1 MNNQEPESGQV
12 FRITQANQPNS
23 SEEYILPVAPT
34 DNHGKKRGR
43 WRDAEAAR
51 LKALGWTLE
60 DIAKHLGLD
69 QPIPENG
76 PQRAAAAIKRA
87 MGEMARFANDEMR
100 MMELRSLDE
109 LEWVAW
115 QTLRNSHYVVSQGRV
130 VFNDETGEPVAD
142 DRFVLETVDRI
153 LKIKERRAKLMGLDA
168 PIRRE
173 VITMDSIENEIKKLE
188 SELAANHG
196 GQDLTDALG

>member
-1 MNNQEPESGQV
+1 MATWGEEAEAARQL
-12 FRITQANQPNS
+12 NQP
-23 SEEYILPVAPT
+23 EGDAEYLLAVPDPSK
-34 DNHGKKRGR
+34 GFKSRGR

-51 LKALGWTLE
+51 LKAQGMTLE
-60 DIAKHLGLD
+60 QVAAELGLD
-69 QPIPENG
+69 KPNPENG

-109 LEWVAW
+109 LEWLAW
-115 QTLRNSHYVVSQGRV
+115 QTLKTSHVVVSQGRV
-130 VFNDETGEPVAD
+130 VLDEDTGLPVTD
-142 DRFVLETVDRI
+142 DRYTLETIDRI
-153 LKIKERRAKLMGLDA
+153 LKVKERRAKLMGLDA

-188 SELAANHG
+188 SELAASQG
-196 GQDLTDALG
+196 SRDLNDALG

>member
-1 MNNQEPESGQV
+1 MTSTWGEQTAAMDGVNEPD
-12 FRITQANQPNS
+12 RP
-23 SEEYILPVAPT
+23 EEYLIAVADPSK
-34 DNHGKKRGR
+34 GFKLKGR

-51 LKALGWTLE
+51 LKATGMPLE
-60 DIAKHLGLD
+60 QIAAELGLD
-69 QPIPENG
+69 KPNPENG
-76 PQRAAAAIKRA
+76 PGRVAAAIKRA

-109 LEWVAW
+109 LEWLAW
-115 QTLRNSHYVVSQGRV
+115 QAIRKSPAIVSQGHV
-130 VFNDETGEPVAD
+130 VFNEETGLPVTD
-142 DRFVLETVDRI
+142 DRFTLETIDRI

-188 SELAANHG
+188 SELAVSRGSQGLN
-196 GQDLTDALG
+196 DVLG

>member
-1 MNNQEPESGQV
+1 MPSWGDEAEAARQL
-12 FRITQANQPNS
+12 NQPHGND
-23 SEEYILPVAPT
+23 EYLLAVP
-34 DNHGKKRGR
+34 DDSKGFKSRGR

-51 LKALGWTLE
+51 LKAKGMTLE
-60 DIAKHLGLD
+60 QVAAELGLD
-69 QPIPENG
+69 KPNAENG

-109 LEWVAW
+109 LEWLAW
-115 QTLRNSHYVVSQGRV
+115 QTMKTSHVVVSQGRV
-130 VFNDETGEPVAD
+130 VFNEDTGVPVTD
-142 DRFVLETVDRI
+142 DRYTLETIDRI

-188 SELAANHG
+188 DELKSSQG
-196 GQDLTDALG
+196 SQGLTDALG

>member
-1 MNNQEPESGQV
+1 MATWGEEAEAARQL
-12 FRITQANQPNS
+12 NQPQGND
-23 SEEYILPVAPT
+23 EYLLAVPDPSK
-34 DNHGKKRGR
+34 GFKSRGR

-51 LKALGWTLE
+51 LKAQGMTLE
-60 DIAKHLGLD
+60 QVAAELGLD
-69 QPIPENG
+69 KPNPDNG

-109 LEWVAW
+109 LEWLAW
-115 QTLRNSHYVVSQGRV
+115 QAIRKNPLLVSQGHI
-130 VFNDETGEPVAD
+130 VFNEDTGVPVTD
-142 DRFVLETVDRI
+142 DRFLLETIDRI
-153 LKIKERRAKLMGLDA
+153 LKIKERRAKLIGLDA

-188 SELAANHG
+188 GELASTNG
-196 GQDLTDALG
+196 SQGLTDMLG

>member
-1 MNNQEPESGQV
+1 MPSWGDEAEAARQL
-12 FRITQANQPNS
+12 NQPHGND
-23 SEEYILPVAPT
+23 EYLLAVP
-34 DNHGKKRGR
+34 DDSKGFKSRGR

-51 LKALGWTLE
+51 LKAKGMTLE
-60 DIAKHLGLD
+60 QVAAELGLD
-69 QPIPENG
+69 KPNPENG

-109 LEWVAW
+109 LEWLAW
-115 QTLRNSHYVVSQGRV
+115 QTMKTSHVVVSQGRV
-130 VFNDETGEPVAD
+130 VFNEDTGVPVTD
-142 DRFVLETVDRI
+142 DRYTLETIDRI

-188 SELAANHG
+188 DELKSSQG
-196 GQDLTDALG
+196 SQGLTDALG